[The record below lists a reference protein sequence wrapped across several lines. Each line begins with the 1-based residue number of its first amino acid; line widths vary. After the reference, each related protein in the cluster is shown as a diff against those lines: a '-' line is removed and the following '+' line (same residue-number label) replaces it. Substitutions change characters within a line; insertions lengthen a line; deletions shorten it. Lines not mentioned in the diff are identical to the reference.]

1 MMALL
6 LLYSKH
12 GNNLRILSA
21 TIIPAALLGTLKSHT
36 LSFYYHHK
44 TKPHLFPLYFWKK
57 CWELTTL
64 TLLLENQT
72 TNWWWPWVFD
82 VLNWILV
89 LLNLSWALRQQP
101 QRMSASFKATT
112 PPAPQQH
119 NARCLPSLVF
129 HSHNSA
135 FAEQPCLLAL
145 FSDFSRFHLILPQ
158 GLPIRRNVLG
168 VNLKPFV
175 TWTRFK
181 WQVKWKEMQ
190 PSGDSN
196 EFSCS
201 SPQVPQTPVPVRGWT
216 TGAVTGCHLKWC
228 L

>member
-119 NARCLPSLVF
+119 NARCPSLPCFPQSQFCVRWATMPFGFVF
-129 HSHNSA
+129 W
-135 FAEQPCLLAL
+135 F
-145 FSDFSRFHLILPQ
+145 
-158 GLPIRRNVLG
+158 
-168 VNLKPFV
+168 
-175 TWTRFK
+175 FK
-181 WQVKWKEMQ
+181 ISSN
-190 PSGDSN
+190 PSPR
-196 EFSCS
+196 
-201 SPQVPQTPVPVRGWT
+201 SPYTEECAGSKPQTI
-216 TGAVTGCHLKWC
+216 CDLD
-228 L
+228 